1 MNGYEKNIKDWEER
15 FTVKQFLDNNNVSKE
30 DLNHLIN
37 LFEYIPIQQGIMNHF
52 WLLLGPNDQD
62 FKTFMYENICH
73 TADKREHMYAI
84 SSAPYVF
91 LSVIH
96 EANCKKDKSLSNFD
110 AADKGQKLTNIGLH
124 AGVILAEAIRMGYDV
139 SQVGCMEGKKGK
151 TMSRR
156 FSELVRKSL
165 SETDKENYFQN
176 PDDAN
181 TTKYTPILAICI
193 GEGLP
198 LSEQFKTMVA
208 GRPAVIGQKAKK
220 LTKNITVRTPSE

>member
-1 MNGYEKNIKDWEER
+1 MNAYEKNISDWEER
-15 FTVKQFLDNNNVSKE
+15 FTVKQFSNNNNVKKE
-30 DLNHLIN
+30 DLDHLVN

-52 WLLLGPNDQD
+52 WLLLGPGDQD

-84 SSAPYVF
+84 ASAPYVF

-96 EANCKKDKSLSNFD
+96 EASPKKSQSLRPLD

-151 TMSRR
+151 KMLNR
-156 FSELVRKSL
+156 FSNLVCRSL
-165 SETDKENYFQN
+165 SEDDKEKYFEN
-176 PDDAN
+176 PKDAE
-181 TTKYTPILAICI
+181 TTKYIPILAICI

-198 LSEQFKTMVA
+198 LSEQFKTMLA

-220 LTKNITVRTPSE
+220 IATNLTVRTPSE